1 MSFFIIAGVCNSFGF
16 PGVYALTAGGGRLVA
31 MFATALTVT
40 GAAISGFVAIVS
52 YEVVSGG
59 ARPPASIAVLIRVN
73 NGAFA
78 VASLLLAIA
87 VWRAAG
93 PARWPGWASSGFA
106 VASGVFVW
114 RPEYVEGV
122 LLHIG
127 GVAHG
132 VAVVYLGYRIVFVE
146 LRHRLPF

>member
-1 MSFFIIAGVCNSFGF
+1 V
-16 PGVYALTAGGGRLVA
+16 R
-31 MFATALTVT
+31 
-40 GAAISGFVAIVS
+40 
-52 YEVVSGG
+52 
-59 ARPPASIAVLIRVN
+59 
-73 NGAFA
+73 FA

-93 PARWPGWASSGFA
+93 LARWASLGFA

-114 RPEYVEGV
+114 RPGYVEGV

-132 VAVVYLGYRIVFVE
+132 VAVVYLGCRIVFVE